1 MLRKIPKISCSLLA
15 AVDSDIALPD
25 VLKKLDILGVDII
38 HYDVSDNPKTL
49 HIKDIEPLRQSTH
62 LPFDVHLSVEDP
74 LPYLS
79 DVKLQPEDYFCL
91 HVENDLSWSQLETVR
106 HQVGCNF
113 GLAIN
118 TETPVTELFEKAQIL
133 DYVLF
138 MSATPGVSGG
148 EFNDRVVSKI
158 KAFRRAFPNVKI
170 HVDGG
175 VNHLSAA
182 LLRELEVDVL
192 ISGSYILKNNDY
204 LVQLVKLFGRN
215 LYLRVADIMRSRNQ
229 IPRVSPDT
237 GICQV
242 VLEMNTKLV
251 GCTCVVDEDSR
262 LLGLITDGDVRRRL
276 IVQPDLSNLK
286 AKDLMVSNPF
296 VVSPDMRLLNLLREL
311 DKRHAG
317 FDVVP
322 VADSSNRCVGIV
334 WLRDVIS
341 SHAL

>member
-1 MLRKIPKISCSLLA
+1 MLTKFPKISCSLLA
-15 AVDSDIALPD
+15 AVDGKVTLPD

-38 HYDVSDNPKTL
+38 HYDVSDNAKTL
-49 HIKDIEPLRQSTH
+49 HLQDIEQLRSNTC

-74 LPYLS
+74 LPYLQN
-79 DVKLQPEDYFCL
+79 VKLQPEDYFCL
-91 HVENDLSWSQLETVR
+91 HVENNLSWSQLEEVR
-106 HQVGCNF
+106 YKLGCNF

-118 TETPVTELFEKAQIL
+118 TETPVSDLFDKAQIL

-148 EFNDRVVSKI
+148 QFNDQVVSKI
-158 KAFRRAFPNVKI
+158 KTFRRAFPNVKV

-192 ISGSYILKNNDY
+192 ISGSYILKNEDY
-204 LVQLVKLFGRN
+204 LVQLVKLFGKN
-215 LYLRVADIMRSRNQ
+215 LYLRVADVMRVRDQ
-229 IPRVSPDT
+229 VPRVAPDT
-237 GICQV
+237 DICQT
-242 VLEMNTKLV
+242 VLEMNTRQV
-251 GCTCVVDEDSR
+251 GCTCVVDHENR
-262 LLGLITDGDVRRRL
+262 LLGLVTDGDVRRRL

-286 AKDLMVSNPF
+286 AKDLMATQPF
-296 VVSPDMRLLNLLREL
+296 VVTPDTRLLNLLREL

-322 VADSSNRCVGIV
+322 VVDTSEQCVGLV
-334 WLRDVIS
+334 WLRDIIS